1 MVHFILFILFLIVSF
16 YGFSLVT
23 SFEYMSLEELKR
35 RAKDVTSDA
44 ARVYP
49 VRTYGLEL
57 WFLLRIFTGA
67 FLVLAFLELYFI
79 FGGLLAFILGVLL
92 FCVFCSKKPKKD
104 LHRAAQVSVATE
116 RILIILH
123 PVFRSIASFVGKN
136 IVIEKPVI
144 FESRDSLIE
153 MLRLNAE
160 NSKEIKPEELTIA
173 INALMFSDRLV
184 GDCMTPLA
192 AVHFVSQDELLS
204 PVTLGELHDSGFSRY
219 PVYKGTN
226 QSVVGTLYLKDALAL
241 KKPKPVADVMRHDV
255 FYCNEMQTLGHA
267 LKAFLKIKHHMFVV
281 VNEFEDIVG
290 VLSFEDVIREI
301 LGEPIMD
308 EFDQHEDLREVA
320 KQLAKIK
327 KQEHHKELV

>member
-1 MVHFILFILFLIVSF
+1 MLHLIFFILFLILSF
-16 YGFSLVT
+16 YSLSLIS
-23 SFEYMSLEELKR
+23 SFEFVSLEELKR
-35 RAKDVTSDA
+35 RAKDTTSDA

-57 WFLLRIFTGA
+57 WFLLRIITGA
-67 FLVLAFLELYFI
+67 FLAITFIELYFL
-79 FGGLLAFILGVLL
+79 FGGFLAFILGIIL
-92 FCVFCSKKPKKD
+92 FCIYSARKPKKD
-104 LHRAAQVSVATE
+104 LHRAARISVAVE
-116 RILIILH
+116 RLLIVLH
-123 PVFRSIASFVGKN
+123 PVSRSITSFVGKN
-136 IVIEKPVI
+136 IAIDKPVV

-160 NSKEIKPEELTIA
+160 NSKEIKPDELNIA
-173 INALMFSDRLV
+173 INALLFSDRLV

-192 AVHFVSQDELLS
+192 AVHFVSQDEMLTPVVLS
-204 PVTLGELHDSGFSRY
+204 ELHDSGFSRF
-219 PVYKGTN
+219 PVFKGTN

-241 KKPKPVADVMRHDV
+241 KKPKPVVDVMRHDV
-255 FYCNEMQTLGHA
+255 FYCNEMQTLGEA
-267 LKAFLKIKHHMFVV
+267 LKAFLKVKHHMFIV

-301 LGEPIMD
+301 IGEPIMD

-327 KQEHHKELV
+327 KEEHHKERI

>member
-1 MVHFILFILFLIVSF
+1 MVHFILFILFLVLSI
-16 YGFSLVT
+16 YGLSVLT
-23 SFEYMSLEELKR
+23 SFEFMSLEELKR
-35 RAKDVTSDA
+35 RAKDTSSDA

-57 WFLLRIFTGA
+57 WFLLRILEGA
-67 FLVLAFLELYFI
+67 FLVITFLELYFL
-79 FGGLLAFILGVLL
+79 FGGFLAFFLGIAL
-92 FCVFCSKKPKKD
+92 FCIFSSRKAKKD
-104 LHRAAQVSVATE
+104 LRRAAQISVIVE

-123 PVFRSIASFVGKN
+123 PVFRSITSFVGKN
-136 IVIEKPVI
+136 IILEKPVV
-144 FESRDSLIE
+144 FESRDALIE

-173 INALMFSDRLV
+173 VNALLFSDRLV
-184 GDCMTPLA
+184 GDSMTPLA
-192 AVHFVSQDELLS
+192 AVHFVNQDEVLS
-204 PVTLGELHDSGFSRY
+204 PVVLSELHDSGFSRF
-219 PVYKGTN
+219 PVFKGTN
-226 QSVVGTLYLKDALAL
+226 QFIVGTLYLKDALAL
-241 KKPKPVADVMRHDV
+241 KKPKSTLDVMRHDV
-255 FYCNEMQTLGHA
+255 YYCNEMQNLGYA
-267 LKAFLKIKHHMFVV
+267 LKAFLKVKHHMFVV

-320 KQLAKIK
+320 KQLAKTK